1 MPRMDGHEVWR
12 HIRRIRPDMKIVI
25 SSGYDEVEAM
35 RQFAEEPALHFLK
48 KPYTASS
55 LVRKLRAAIRG

>member
-12 HIRRIRPDMKIVI
+12 HIRRLRPDMKIVI
-25 SSGYDEVEAM
+25 SSGYDENEAM
-35 RQFAEEPALHFLK
+35 RQFAVEPDLLFLK

-55 LVRKLRAAIRG
+55 LVRKLRAAIKG